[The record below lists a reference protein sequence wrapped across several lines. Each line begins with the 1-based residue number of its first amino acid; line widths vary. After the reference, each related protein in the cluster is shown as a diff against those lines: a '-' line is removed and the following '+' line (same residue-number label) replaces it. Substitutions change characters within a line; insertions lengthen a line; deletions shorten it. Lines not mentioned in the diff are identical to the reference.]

1 MRVWGL
7 LGPAS
12 CRGGWGWKEIGRF
25 SGVSG
30 LDPSVG
36 LCPMKSRLCPWG
48 SCSVL
53 NSSYSTCGSLMPKG
67 RHPLV
72 AVTSLSVFTDQN
84 PGPPQLLG
92 LEQWS
97 MSVVTWSM
105 GVTWTRVTSNISSVP
120 PWTLGDGLPLE

>member
-1 MRVWGL
+1 
-7 LGPAS
+7 
-12 CRGGWGWKEIGRF
+12 
-25 SGVSG
+25 
-30 LDPSVG
+30 
-36 LCPMKSRLCPWG
+36 
-48 SCSVL
+48 
-53 NSSYSTCGSLMPKG
+53 MPKG